1 MPARA
6 HRFGSALLILVL
18 LAAPLAVH
26 GALVMHRAS
35 GLAGILVATQ
45 AALVAWIASSGISR
59 RTLRAGACGGVFL
72 FVLFLSRWTDGGPVI
87 ASGVPH
93 AMAYAAVLALFAA
106 SLRPGREPVVTIL
119 ARRSRGPLP
128 AKIVRYTRRVT
139 WAWCWFFVAQ
149 LVASLLLLLFAS
161 REVWSCFINVCNLPL
176 IAAMFC
182 TEYVYRQWRYA
193 ARSTE
198 RLTDI
203 LRVFRQIRAAPT
215 GDDR

>member
-45 AALVAWIASSGISR
+45 AALVAWIALSAISR

-119 ARRSRGPLP
+119 ARRSRGPVP
-128 AKIVRYTRRVT
+128 RRKLCDTPVVSRGRGAGF
-139 WAWCWFFVAQ
+139 AWH
-149 LVASLLLLLFAS
+149 SLLLHSCCCCS
-161 REVWSCFINVCNLPL
+161 R
-176 IAAMFC
+176 
-182 TEYVYRQWRYA
+182 R
-193 ARSTE
+193 ARSGRASSTYATY
-198 RLTDI
+198 RWS
-203 LRVFRQIRAAPT
+203 LRCSARNTCIVS
-215 GDDR
+215 GDMLRDRPSV